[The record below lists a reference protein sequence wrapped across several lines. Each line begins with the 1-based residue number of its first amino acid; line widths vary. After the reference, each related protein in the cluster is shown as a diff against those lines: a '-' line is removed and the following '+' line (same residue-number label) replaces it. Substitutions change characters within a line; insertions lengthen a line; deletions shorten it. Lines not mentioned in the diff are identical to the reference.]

1 MTSGR
6 RHWVDDDL
14 STGDPM
20 ATDALSS
27 KQPTAQVTVLIADDA
42 ATVRRALGQLLAA
55 DPRFALVAVAGDG
68 DEAAALAADCRPQLA
83 VLDVRM
89 GGGGGPSAAERIRT
103 ASPDTVV
110 VALSA
115 LDTPSSRRRM
125 AAAGAK
131 AYLVKG
137 ATDDLLDRLWGL
149 ATHGLRPG
157 PAHPGSQNLTVVPWP
172 VSESMS
178 KRPPSATVRSRM
190 VRIPW

>member
-6 RHWVDDDL
+6 RHWADDDL

-55 DPRFALVAVAGDG
+55 DPRFPLVAVAGDG

-103 ASPDTVV
+103 ARPTRS
-110 VALSA
+110 SWRCR
-115 LDTPSSRRRM
+115 PSTRRP
-125 AAAGAK
+125 AAG
-131 AYLVKG
+131 G
-137 ATDDLLDRLWGL
+137 W
-149 ATHGLRPG
+149 LRPG
-157 PAHPGSQNLTVVPWP
+157 P
-172 VSESMS
+172 
-178 KRPPSATVRSRM
+178 RPT
-190 VRIPW
+190 W